1 MLSYFESLVRDVFSP
16 YKEVVCEYNAR
27 PSFLWR
33 LELDLYFY
41 NNNFAI
47 EVNWVTHKYSSYT
60 IENDKKK
67 KKLCRENNV
76 VLLSIFHPRDLLSKN
91 NKRLIKKHLWISLKI
106 DSELRAKMDEYH
118 FNEKKQCRKFNVS
131 NKKKWK
137 SKKERRLEKNIALQK
152 EETRL
157 NRLRMWKI
165 NGNWEQ

>member
-1 MLSYFESLVRDVFSP
+1 M
-16 YKEVVCEYNAR
+16 CEYNAR
-27 PSFLWR
+27 PHFLWR

-60 IENDKKK
+60 IRNDIKK
-67 KKLCRENNV
+67 KKLCKENEV
-76 VLLSIFHPRDLLSKN
+76 VLLSIFNPKDLLDKKN
-91 NKRLIKKHLWISLKI
+91 IKLIEKNLWIKFEISEELKEKI
-106 DSELRAKMDEYH
+106 LEYH
-118 FNEKKQCRKFNVS
+118 FNEKRQRRKYKVNS
-131 NKKKWK
+131 KKKINLK

-165 NGNWEQ
+165 SGNWEH